1 MRVGF
6 IGLGN
11 MGAGMA
17 RNIQAAGFALT
28 VHDVREAAVAGFTGR
43 GAGRAASPAEVARR
57 SDVILPSLPG
67 PEQVARVT
75 IGPHG
80 VLAGIARGAVLIET
94 STSRPSLIREVA
106 RRFAERG
113 AHVLDAPVSGG
124 KEGAENRNLGVMV
137 GRPREVVHRV
147 H

>member
-28 VHDVREAAVAGFTGR
+28 VHDVREAAVAEFTGR
-43 GAGRAASPAEVARR
+43 GAARAASPAGVARR
-57 SDVILPSLPG
+57 PVARRPPG
-67 PEQVARVT
+67 PGPGRVAGGT
-75 IGPHG
+75 TGPRG
-80 VLAGIARGAVLIET
+80 VREGIARDAVLIEPP
-94 STSRPSLIREVA
+94 TSRPSLIREVA
-106 RRFAERG
+106 RRFTERG

-124 KEGAENRNLGVMV
+124 KEGAENRN
-137 GRPREVVHRV
+137 
-147 H
+147 

>member
-28 VHDVREAAVAGFTGR
+28 VHDVREAAVAEFTAL
-43 GAGRAASPAEVARR
+43 GAAHAPSSAEVARHT
-57 SDVILPSLPG
+57 DVILTSLPG

-75 IGPHG
+75 VGPHG
-80 VLAGIARGAVLIET
+80 VLEGIARDAVLIET

-106 RRFAERG
+106 RRFTERA
-113 AHVLDAPVSGG
+113 AHARDAPVRGVT
-124 KEGAENRNLGVMV
+124 EGAGQ
-137 GRPREVVHRV
+137 
-147 H
+147 

>member
-28 VHDVREAAVAGFTGR
+28 VHEVREAGGAECGSR
-43 GAGRAASPAEVARR
+43 GAARAASPAEVARHP
-57 SDVILPSLPG
+57 DVILTSLPG

-80 VLAGIARGAVLIET
+80 VLDSIARDAVLIET

-106 RRFAERG
+106 RRFTERG

-124 KEGAENRNLGVMV
+124 KEGAENPNLGGMV
-137 GRPREVVHRV
+137 GSPPWVFRRL
-147 H
+147 